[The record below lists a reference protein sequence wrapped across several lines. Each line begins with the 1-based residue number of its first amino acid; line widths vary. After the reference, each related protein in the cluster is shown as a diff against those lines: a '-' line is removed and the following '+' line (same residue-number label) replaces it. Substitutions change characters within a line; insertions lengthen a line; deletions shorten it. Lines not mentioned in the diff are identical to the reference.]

1 MMMIASSVFAMA
13 TPSDGGGGW
22 IQFVPFVL
30 VIGIFYFVILM
41 PMQRKQKK
49 VQEFQQSLKV
59 GDRVVTTGGIFGE
72 ITKVSDESVQLQI
85 ADKVRINISR
95 AAIGGHQGQPAV
107 VDSTNQ

>member
-1 MMMIASSVFAMA
+1 MI
-13 TPSDGGGGW
+13 
-22 IQFVPFVL
+22 
-30 VIGIFYFVILM
+30 
-41 PMQRKQKK
+41 
-49 VQEFQQSLKV
+49 
-59 GDRVVTTGGIFGE
+59 TTGGIFGD

>member
-1 MMMIASSVFAMA
+1 MMMFASSVFAMA

-22 IQFVPFVL
+22 VQFVPFVL